1 MLSIQRIVLLSSV
14 ALCSAVAA
22 FGSPA
27 CLAQAQ
33 QGAVDAPPGGFRYL
47 VDPTLGKEPR
57 VYREIDGS
65 LHNVALVRDQKGVVS
80 AFVDDEIVVRNDP
93 AAVAALVSK
102 YKARVVRQIKVNMIS
117 TDGKPLPPAQTTPT
131 TVLQIDATAS
141 PLRLEE
147 EALAIKALGTHTFST
162 QKAANLAAILAHERA
177 AGRNVHLYVL
187 GEAAGFTT
195 SSKEQADLNGV
206 SDAYRWPEF
215 DHRAWQYVAAAG
227 VKMHPTIAIIDGGF
241 WLNSKGIPCGY
252 AIDSLCQVTGS
263 PAGRSDLP
271 AFMIEG
277 DATGGSGTAGGENPA
292 TCTGGSSCPWHGNK
306 SASVAVGA
314 VNNGTG
320 AAGMGGPV
328 AIPMLIKT
336 DTSIPETVAAIEAA
350 VSHGASIISISSTA
364 DCNSWCQTWYTITGS
379 STSSPNGAMES
390 VILVVAAAGNDSQ
403 DAGDANAWPCTAF
416 ALSSAYSPLCVGAM
430 YSAPD
435 NNGYFTEMY
444 GGGSSYSNYGHNVQI
459 WAPTNIHTM
468 PDGSSNGA
476 LTYHDG
482 TSASTPYVAGVAALM
497 KAVNPSLT
505 GPQLASILIANG
517 QQCISSAYPSDLPQD
532 GVLIYPLQ
540 AVLAANSGKSVA
552 PEITITSPKSG
563 DKVGQAV
570 FQAVIFTASVENI
583 FDGKWPNPPVNGA
596 CPEPPSMGSAGR
608 PLGPVVWTSS
618 AKDDVPMG
626 QGASIRYV
634 FSPTAKPGKRTIKA
648 TVTNAQGLSASNE
661 ITVDYEPQ
669 IGAPNVVIM
678 YPPPGATVPAG
689 TIPVRGYA
697 KSAAGLGD
705 VSCDELQWQK
715 GIAATPIKST
725 AVEGGVFGECGAQV
739 PFAAGKSSQTLK
751 LTAKDVTGKVGEA
764 DETLT
769 IAPAS
774 NGTSLSI
781 VDPADNESFL
791 LYSGQSVAIG
801 LSAHAENPPSS
812 PVYTWS
818 WSPAGA
824 GGAVSKTT
832 IGTGR
837 SLTWTNKTACGDIV
851 VEVAVTSP
859 SVSSNPSPTAT
870 RNIQV
875 DCSAGPK

>member
-1 MLSIQRIVLLSSV
+1 
-14 ALCSAVAA
+14 
-22 FGSPA
+22 
-27 CLAQAQ
+27 
-33 QGAVDAPPGGFRYL
+33 
-47 VDPTLGKEPR
+47 
-57 VYREIDGS
+57 
-65 LHNVALVRDQKGVVS
+65 
-80 AFVDDEIVVRNDP
+80 
-93 AAVAALVSK
+93 
-102 YKARVVRQIKVNMIS
+102 
-117 TDGKPLPPAQTTPT
+117 
-131 TVLQIDATAS
+131 
-141 PLRLEE
+141 
-147 EALAIKALGTHTFST
+147 
-162 QKAANLAAILAHERA
+162 
-177 AGRNVHLYVL
+177 
-187 GEAAGFTT
+187 
-195 SSKEQADLNGV
+195 
-206 SDAYRWPEF
+206 
-215 DHRAWQYVAAAG
+215 
-227 VKMHPTIAIIDGGF
+227 
-241 WLNSKGIPCGY
+241 
-252 AIDSLCQVTGS
+252 
-263 PAGRSDLP
+263 
-271 AFMIEG
+271 
-277 DATGGSGTAGGENPA
+277 
-292 TCTGGSSCPWHGNK
+292 
-306 SASVAVGA
+306 
-314 VNNGTG
+314 
-320 AAGMGGPV
+320 
-328 AIPMLIKT
+328 
-336 DTSIPETVAAIEAA
+336 
-350 VSHGASIISISSTA
+350 
-364 DCNSWCQTWYTITGS
+364 
-379 STSSPNGAMES
+379 
-390 VILVVAAAGNDSQ
+390 
-403 DAGDANAWPCTAF
+403 
-416 ALSSAYSPLCVGAM
+416 
-430 YSAPD
+430 
-435 NNGYFTEMY
+435 
-444 GGGSSYSNYGHNVQI
+444 
-459 WAPTNIHTM
+459 
-468 PDGSSNGA
+468 
-476 LTYHDG
+476 
-482 TSASTPYVAGVAALM
+482 
-497 KAVNPSLT
+497 
-505 GPQLASILIANG
+505 
-517 QQCISSAYPSDLPQD
+517 
-532 GVLIYPLQ
+532 
-540 AVLAANSGKSVA
+540 
-552 PEITITSPKSG
+552 
-563 DKVGQAV
+563 
-570 FQAVIFTASVENI
+570 
-583 FDGKWPNPPVNGA
+583 
-596 CPEPPSMGSAGR
+596 
-608 PLGPVVWTSS
+608 
-618 AKDDVPMG
+618 MG